1 MNTDDLFDF
10 PIGMPLA
17 ARMRPRNLG
26 EIVGQSQ
33 VLGKAGVLT
42 QYLDPAV
49 GIQAIPSMIFYGP
62 PGTGKTTLARLLA
75 HSNSRR
81 FIEISAINSS
91 IADLRSAMQTSVAD
105 IQAGKDAA
113 IVFVDEIHR
122 FSKVQQ
128 ESLLKAVEDGE
139 IVLIGATTENPSFA
153 LTSAI
158 LSRAAVIELVNLDE
172 ADLVTMLKSAI
183 ESERGLEGKVQASI
197 GVLELIASQSGG
209 DARKALTV
217 LETAANLVIR
227 AGRSEIEHEDVSAT
241 INKALNR
248 YDATGDQHY
257 DIISAFIKSVRGS
270 DADAALHWLARMIVG
285 GEDPRFIA
293 RRLVTLASEDIG
305 LADPTSL
312 MIAVAAA
319 HALEHV
325 GLPEAELNL
334 AHAAIHLATAPK
346 SNRAALAI
354 WGARADIKNGAVGEV
369 PAHLRDA
376 HYQGAAAL
384 GHGTGY
390 DYPHDDPRGWVPQQY
405 LPDELVDKKWY
416 EPSQHGRERE
426 IAQRLANQDNKI
438 GQEES

>member
-33 VLGKAGVLT
+33 VLGKAGVLA
-42 QYLDPAV
+42 QYLDPAL

-105 IQAGKDAA
+105 IQAGRNAA

-158 LSRAAVIELVNLDE
+158 LSRAAVIELVNINE

-217 LETAANLVIR
+217 LETAANRVTRL
-227 AGRSEIEHEDVSAT
+227 GRSEIEHEDVSAT

-293 RRLVTLASEDIG
+293 RRLVILASEDIG
-305 LADPTSL
+305 LADPNAL
-312 MIAVAAA
+312 VIANATMQVVAQIGMPEGRIPLASTTIYL
-319 HALEHV
+319 AL
-325 GLPEAELNL
+325 
-334 AHAAIHLATAPK
+334 APK
-346 SNRAALAI
+346 SNRAYEAI
-354 WGARADIKNGAVGEV
+354 NAAVADVEAGLSPAV
-369 PAHLRDA
+369 PRHLRSA
-376 HYQGAAAL
+376 TL
-384 GHGTGY
+384 GKDPGY
-390 DYPHDDPRGWVPQQY
+390 EYPHDADGGISAQEYVPAVALKKY
-405 LPDELVDKKWY
+405 YVPKPIGFENTLLERISRILPFLKRK
-416 EPSQHGRERE
+416 Q
-426 IAQRLANQDNKI
+426 
-438 GQEES
+438 

>member
-1 MNTDDLFDF
+1 VNTDDLFDF

-33 VLGKAGVLT
+33 VLGKAGVLA
-42 QYLDPAV
+42 QYLDTAV
-49 GIQAIPSMIFYGP
+49 GIQTIPSMIFYGP

-91 IADLRSAMQTSVAD
+91 IADLRSAMQISVAD

-153 LTSAI
+153 LTTAI
-158 LSRAAVIELVNLDE
+158 LSRAAVIELVNLE
-172 ADLVTMLKSAI
+172 EVDLVILLKSAI

-293 RRLVTLASEDIG
+293 RRLVILASEDIG
-305 LADPTSL
+305 LADPNAL
-312 MIAVAAA
+312 VIANATMQVVAQIGMPEGRIPLASTTIYL
-319 HALEHV
+319 AL
-325 GLPEAELNL
+325 
-334 AHAAIHLATAPK
+334 APK
-346 SNRAALAI
+346 SNRAYEAI
-354 WGARADIKNGAVGEV
+354 NAAVADVEVGLSPAV
-369 PAHLRDA
+369 PRHLRSA
-376 HYQGAAAL
+376 TL
-384 GHGTGY
+384 GKDPGY
-390 DYPHDDPRGWVPQQY
+390 EYPHDVDGGISAQEYVPTVALKKY
-405 LPDELVDKKWY
+405 YVPKPIGFENTLLERISRILPFLKRK
-416 EPSQHGRERE
+416 Q
-426 IAQRLANQDNKI
+426 
-438 GQEES
+438 

>member
-33 VLGKAGVLT
+33 VLGKAGVLA
-42 QYLDPAV
+42 QYLDPAL
-49 GIQAIPSMIFYGP
+49 GMQAIPSMIFYGP

-81 FIEISAINSS
+81 LIEISAINSS

-128 ESLLKAVEDGE
+128 ESLLKAVEDGKL
-139 IVLIGATTENPSFA
+139 VLIGATTENPSFA

-158 LSRAAVIELVNLDE
+158 LSRAAVIELVNLNE
-172 ADLVTMLKSAI
+172 ADLVTMLKSAL
-183 ESERGLEGKVQASI
+183 ESERGLEGKVYASI

-227 AGRSEIEHEDVSAT
+227 AGRSDIEHEDVSAT

-293 RRLVTLASEDIG
+293 RRLVILASEDIG
-305 LADPTSL
+305 LADPNAL
-312 MIAVAAA
+312 VIANATMQVVAQIGMPEGRIPLASTTIYL
-319 HALEHV
+319 AL
-325 GLPEAELNL
+325 
-334 AHAAIHLATAPK
+334 APK
-346 SNRAALAI
+346 SNRAYEAI
-354 WGARADIKNGAVGEV
+354 NDAVADVEGGLSPAV
-369 PAHLRDA
+369 PRHLRSA
-376 HYQGAAAL
+376 TL
-384 GHGTGY
+384 GKDPGY
-390 DYPHDDPRGWVPQQY
+390 EYPHDIDGGISAQEYVPTVASKKY
-405 LPDELVDKKWY
+405 YVPKPIGFENTLLERISRILPFLKRK
-416 EPSQHGRERE
+416 Q
-426 IAQRLANQDNKI
+426 
-438 GQEES
+438 

>member
-33 VLGKAGVLT
+33 VLGKAGVLA
-42 QYLDPAV
+42 QYLDTAV

-128 ESLLKAVEDGE
+128 ESLLKAVEDGKL
-139 IVLIGATTENPSFA
+139 VLIGATTENPSFA

-158 LSRAAVIELVNLDE
+158 LSRAAVIELVNLNE
-172 ADLVTMLKSAI
+172 ADLVTMLKSAL

-227 AGRSEIEHEDVSAT
+227 AGRSDIEHEDVSAT

-293 RRLVTLASEDIG
+293 RRLVILASEDIG
-305 LADPTSL
+305 LADPNAL
-312 MIAVAAA
+312 VIANATMQVVAQIGMPEGRIPLASTTIYL
-319 HALEHV
+319 AL
-325 GLPEAELNL
+325 
-334 AHAAIHLATAPK
+334 APK
-346 SNRAALAI
+346 SNRAYEAI
-354 WGARADIKNGAVGEV
+354 NDAVADVEGGLSPAV
-369 PAHLRDA
+369 PRHLRSA
-376 HYQGAAAL
+376 TL
-384 GHGTGY
+384 GKDPGY
-390 DYPHDDPRGWVPQQY
+390 EYPHDIDGGISAQEYVPTVASKKY
-405 LPDELVDKKWY
+405 YVPKPIGFENTLLERISRILPFLKRK
-416 EPSQHGRERE
+416 Q
-426 IAQRLANQDNKI
+426 
-438 GQEES
+438 

>member
-33 VLGKAGVLT
+33 VLGKAGVLA
-42 QYLDPAV
+42 QYLDTAV

-158 LSRAAVIELVNLDE
+158 LSRAAVIELVNLDD
-172 ADLVTMLKSAI
+172 ADLVILLKSAL

-227 AGRSEIEHEDVSAT
+227 SGRSEIEHEDVSAT

-293 RRLVTLASEDIG
+293 RRLVILASEDIG
-305 LADPTSL
+305 LADPNAL
-312 MIAVAAA
+312 VIANATMQVVAQIGMPEGRIPLASTTIYL
-319 HALEHV
+319 AL
-325 GLPEAELNL
+325 
-334 AHAAIHLATAPK
+334 APK
-346 SNRAALAI
+346 SNKAYEAINAAV
-354 WGARADIKNGAVGEV
+354 ADVEAGLSPAV
-369 PAHLRDA
+369 PRHLRSA
-376 HYQGAAAL
+376 TL
-384 GHGTGY
+384 GKDPGY
-390 DYPHDDPRGWVPQQY
+390 EYPHDVDGGISAQEYVPTVALKKY
-405 LPDELVDKKWY
+405 YVPKPIGFENTLLERISRILPFLKRK
-416 EPSQHGRERE
+416 Q
-426 IAQRLANQDNKI
+426 
-438 GQEES
+438 

>member
-33 VLGKAGVLT
+33 VLGKAGVLA
-42 QYLDPAV
+42 QYLDTAV

-158 LSRAAVIELVNLDE
+158 LSRAAVIELVNLDD
-172 ADLVTMLKSAI
+172 ADLVILLKSAL

-227 AGRSEIEHEDVSAT
+227 AGRSEIEHEDVSAS

-293 RRLVTLASEDIG
+293 RRLVILASEDIG
-305 LADPTSL
+305 LADPNAL
-312 MIAVAAA
+312 AIANATMQVVAQIGMPEGRIPLASTTIYL
-319 HALEHV
+319 AL
-325 GLPEAELNL
+325 
-334 AHAAIHLATAPK
+334 APK
-346 SNRAALAI
+346 SNKAYEAINAAV
-354 WGARADIKNGAVGEV
+354 ADVEAGLSPAV
-369 PAHLRDA
+369 PRHLRSA
-376 HYQGAAAL
+376 TL
-384 GHGTGY
+384 GKDPGY
-390 DYPHDDPRGWVPQQY
+390 EYPHDVDGGISAQEYVPTVALKKY
-405 LPDELVDKKWY
+405 YVPKPIGFENTLLERISRILPFLKRK
-416 EPSQHGRERE
+416 Q
-426 IAQRLANQDNKI
+426 
-438 GQEES
+438 